1 MEAITKTII
10 DEAYRLDNLITEQK
24 NYLIATTKK
33 ALKKIES
40 GELQFITTKLIFSD
54 WTQNLVNEL
63 SEFKFLQ
70 TEESTELITG

>member
-54 WTQNLVNEL
+54 WTQNLVYEL